1 MSLIDEKNIED
12 LKNYPDCKN
21 CIHYCCIKKKKFAQ
35 KKGYKMM
42 NFLIMYVMN
51 LKKFKL

>member
-21 CIHYCCIKKKKFAQ
+21 CIHYWLHKEKELCTKEGIQNDEFPDNVCDEFEK
-35 KKGYKMM
+35 
-42 NFLIMYVMN
+42 V
-51 LKKFKL
+51 